1 MRNQIIDK
9 ENNHSKEEIIKK
21 YHLLR
26 NKPIILFICGGG
38 LGYDNAFKYFK
49 KLLESNYQFSYIF
62 ISGKNKRL
70 YKKAIKLA
78 SKYKKKG
85 QILGYIEKISD
96 LIINSDL
103 YDKNLIT
110 YSDYLK
116 VINEV
121 RKKKK
126 CI

>member
-1 MRNQIIDK
+1 MNIDNFIK
-9 ENNHSKEEIIKK
+9 E
-21 YHLLR
+21 
-26 NKPIILFICGGG
+26 
-38 LGYDNAFKYFK
+38 
-49 KLLESNYQFSYIF
+49 LE
-62 ISGKNKRL
+62 
-70 YKKAIKLA
+70 
-78 SKYKKKG
+78 
-85 QILGYIEKISD
+85 